1 MDIIHV
7 KFNVCKHWRFVWLH
21 VKKKLYLH
29 VYLAKQQGF
38 ILFHHKTLHVFFLKK
53 ILLFLLKN
61 PSFFIIKS

>member
-1 MDIIHV
+1 ML
-7 KFNVCKHWRFVWLH
+7 KYF
-21 VKKKLYLH
+21 LYLH

-38 ILFHHKTLHVFFLKK
+38 ILFHHETLHLFFLKK